1 MFSRHR
7 FEGCKRNASRQVPT
21 WVLLS
26 ICFRR
31 TIRANDLVHAGVSL
45 VPYSTSP
52 RPESQT
58 CNVTA
63 VRNRIQL

>member
-7 FEGCKRNASRQVPT
+7 FEDRKRNASRQVPT

-26 ICFRR
+26 IRICR

-58 CNVTA
+58 CDVTA
-63 VRNRIQL
+63 IRNRIQL